1 MILLGWAIGYIV
13 MLAAFYIS
21 YAVVCCTCELHMT
34 RRQVRNES
42 ATFSFLVT
50 TFIIVVLY
58 FSFN

>member
-1 MILLGWAIGYIV
+1 MSPWLWWTIGYIV

-21 YAVVCCTCELHMT
+21 YIAAWGALDLLLT
-34 RRQVRNES
+34 RRQIRNES

-58 FSFN
+58 FS